1 MNRPTP
7 LTDMMQMWTSMQQKA
22 WSTWL
27 DTMQGIGRTP
37 TPDLRG
43 KIIETWQQSVRYSLD
58 AQAKWMHAW
67 LENLRRVESMP
78 EDARQWLARGQQ
90 EMESWHGAQRE
101 LWEHLFDVLKQAE
114 PGTSAHALQRSS
126 DQVFQTWQKSVHQ
139 MMENQLEWVAEW
151 TRRTTNRS

>member
-1 MNRPTP
+1 MNWPTP
-7 LTDMMQMWTSMQQKA
+7 LTDMMQMWTATQQKV

-43 KIIETWQQSVRYSLD
+43 KIIGTWEQSVRSSLD

-67 LENLRRVESMP
+67 LENLQRVEGMP
-78 EDARQWLARGQQ
+78 ENARQWLARGQQ
-90 EMESWHGAQRE
+90 EMEQWHGAQRE
-101 LWEHLFDVLKQAE
+101 LWEHLFDVLKKAE
-114 PGTSAHALQRSS
+114 PGTSARTLQQTSE
-126 DQVFQTWQKSVHQ
+126 QIFQTWQKSVHQ

-151 TRRTTNRS
+151 TRSPTNRT

>member
-1 MNRPTP
+1 MNWPMP
-7 LTDMMQMWTSMQQKA
+7 LNDMMQMWTTTQQKV

-27 DTMQGIGRTP
+27 DTMQSIGRTP

-67 LENLRRVESMP
+67 LENLERVEGMP
-78 EDARQWLARGQQ
+78 ENARQWLSRGQQ
-90 EMESWHGAQRE
+90 EMDQWHRAQRE
-101 LWEHLFDVLKQAE
+101 LWEHLFDVLKKAE
-114 PGTSAHALQRSS
+114 PETSASRLQQTSEGI
-126 DQVFQTWQKSVHQ
+126 FQAWQKSMQQ

-151 TRRTTNRS
+151 TRRSTHRR